1 MVGFAISAKKCI
13 ILYQNKFLL
22 LIFLPQKMK
31 KEGVHKYYVV
41 CICMQDKALDMKE
54 FYGKVDILFMS

>member
-1 MVGFAISAKKCI
+1 
-13 ILYQNKFLL
+13 
-22 LIFLPQKMK
+22 MK

-54 FYGKVDILFMS
+54 FYGKVDIYIMMTL

>member
-1 MVGFAISAKKCI
+1 
-13 ILYQNKFLL
+13 
-22 LIFLPQKMK
+22 MK

-54 FYGKVDILFMS
+54 FYRKVNIYVMMTL